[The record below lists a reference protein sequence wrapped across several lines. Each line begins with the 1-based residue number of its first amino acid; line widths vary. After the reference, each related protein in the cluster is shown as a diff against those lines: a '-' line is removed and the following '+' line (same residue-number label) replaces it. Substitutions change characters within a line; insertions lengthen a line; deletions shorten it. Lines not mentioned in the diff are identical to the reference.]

1 MSKKI
6 ALTTKEV
13 IEKYD
18 ISIDTL
24 RYYERIGLLPK
35 VPRNDS
41 GYRIY
46 SEYDENWV
54 FYIKS
59 MRDAGISI
67 ETSTR
72 YVTLFQ
78 EGIGTIPSRKEF
90 LLEQRTE
97 LASRIESMQQVLD
110 RLDRKI
116 DGYEQRLVKYE
127 KNQLNEKET
136 NL

>member
-1 MSKKI
+1 MTFLS
-6 ALTTKEV
+6 TP
-13 IEKYD
+13 
-18 ISIDTL
+18 

-46 SEYDENWV
+46 SEYYQNWV

-67 ETSTR
+67 ETLTR

-78 EGIGTIPSRKEF
+78 EGIDTIPSRKEL
-90 LLEQRTE
+90 LLEQRAE

-116 DGYEQRLVKYE
+116 DGYEQRVVKYE
-127 KNQLNEKET
+127 KKQLNEKET

>member
-1 MSKKI
+1 MSKKST
-6 ALTTKEV
+6 LTTKEV
-13 IEKYD
+13 SKKYD

-35 VPRNDS
+35 VPRNTS
-41 GYRIY
+41 GYRTY

-67 ETSTR
+67 ETLTR

-78 EGIGTIPSRKEF
+78 EGIDTIPSRKEL
-90 LLEQRTE
+90 LLEQRAE

-116 DGYEQRLVKYE
+116 DGYEQRVVKYE
-127 KNQLNEKET
+127 KKQLNEKET